1 MVVIGI
7 KREARKFWEENGNG
21 ATVRSKE
28 EGGQQ
33 QSTEPLEKRPH
44 Y

>member
-1 MVVIGI
+1 MVVTEA
-7 KREARKFWEENGNG
+7 KKEARKFWEENGNG

-28 EGGQQ
+28 EGRQQ
-33 QSTEPLEKRPH
+33 QSTEPLEQRPH